1 VDGDTN
7 EIDPAWWSD
16 AFGVAGVDEHAPPER
31 LSLEFQRLL
40 GEPNLGETQRQVL
53 EALAAATSATLKTGD
68 WQQPF
73 TPFMEF
79 DGRRSI
85 LPSDLTDEQKALL
98 ARIAPL
104 IEQPSLRARVADVAW
119 FYGERS
125 RTDLVDLAIDGY
137 TAMPLTVEVWYAV
150 GEDSWQ
156 RAFDLVRRRGKD
168 GQAPIKEM
176 TSKLTRKVLT
186 SSMDDRFLVVRWA
199 AMLREN
205 ARIASDTAR
214 SIAEHLVGLASD
226 TSADPRLSRHL
237 EREAAA
243 WFGDSDTPAANACL
257 ERAART
263 YIAEA
268 DARIAADPKAG
279 ALVEGHF
286 LEKAIATL
294 QRLPRSYRLEH
305 SIGDLIIELRGRLAA
320 SRESALEAMV
330 RIESDPIDL
339 TDVVAYARRRV
350 SRKTQWEAL
359 AMFASLMPPLNY
371 DRALAQAREAANG
384 SISHIF
390 SSATYTGDS
399 RKVAATRG
407 TTGKPDDPAVWA
419 IVVQN
424 VGFHAQFVAP
434 GLILPAWQVLT
445 FEHRYSKEWLTRVC
459 VESPSV
465 PEGHAAIWGSGLA
478 LGMAGDFGPAVAIL
492 VPQLEQLIRAAL
504 KSRGV
509 FTLFVDQAG
518 VESEKSLGALLD
530 MPECVDVF
538 GAGQVLELKA
548 HLIETAGAN
557 LRNNI
562 AHGLFTDDAAW
573 SYDSIYAWWMCLR
586 LVVRPLWQMT
596 NEVPA
601 G

>member
-104 IEQPSLRARVADVAW
+104 IKQPSLRARVADVAW

-137 TAMPLTVEVWYAV
+137 TAMPLTVDVWYAV

-243 WFGDSDTPAANACL
+243 WFGDSDTPAANGCL

-279 ALVEGHF
+279 ALAPV
-286 LEKAIATL
+286 
-294 QRLPRSYRLEH
+294 
-305 SIGDLIIELRGRLAA
+305 
-320 SRESALEAMV
+320 
-330 RIESDPIDL
+330 
-339 TDVVAYARRRV
+339 
-350 SRKTQWEAL
+350 
-359 AMFASLMPPLNY
+359 
-371 DRALAQAREAANG
+371 
-384 SISHIF
+384 
-390 SSATYTGDS
+390 
-399 RKVAATRG
+399 
-407 TTGKPDDPAVWA
+407 
-419 IVVQN
+419 
-424 VGFHAQFVAP
+424 FHD
-434 GLILPAWQVLT
+434 T
-445 FEHRYSKEWLTRVC
+445 F
-459 VESPSV
+459 
-465 PEGHAAIWGSGLA
+465 
-478 LGMAGDFGPAVAIL
+478 
-492 VPQLEQLIRAAL
+492 
-504 KSRGV
+504 
-509 FTLFVDQAG
+509 
-518 VESEKSLGALLD
+518 
-530 MPECVDVF
+530 
-538 GAGQVLELKA
+538 
-548 HLIETAGAN
+548 
-557 LRNNI
+557 
-562 AHGLFTDDAAW
+562 
-573 SYDSIYAWWMCLR
+573 
-586 LVVRPLWQMT
+586 
-596 NEVPA
+596 
-601 G
+601 